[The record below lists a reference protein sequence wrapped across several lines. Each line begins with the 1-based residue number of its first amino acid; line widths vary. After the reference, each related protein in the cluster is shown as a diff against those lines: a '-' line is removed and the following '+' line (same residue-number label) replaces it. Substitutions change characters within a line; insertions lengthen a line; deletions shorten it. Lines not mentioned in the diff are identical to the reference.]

1 MVHKKGAR
9 SGVLLFSGKRQGPS
23 SGTISVT
30 FRTELLAITSFAVD
44 LSCRENH
51 LSALICN
58 WQKTCLYHKG
68 KKALTTRL
76 FPSTQLV
83 KRNFLVLSGAEKR
96 ARKRVFFP
104 VGLERQAVCFY
115 WTLAFHEAFMRGA
128 EEGYVNPSIR
138 QYFWK
143 IVCGVFSLQKYERCQ
158 PRSQGVS
165 CYRPLERSRSF
176 IYFLRRS
183 VINAVITLEI
193 RSPPQMFT

>member
-9 SGVLLFSGKRQGPS
+9 SGVLLFTGKRQGPS

-96 ARKRVFFP
+96 ARKRVFFSCRAWTASCLFLLDP
-104 VGLERQAVCFY
+104 GLSWSF
-115 WTLAFHEAFMRGA
+115 
-128 EEGYVNPSIR
+128 
-138 QYFWK
+138 
-143 IVCGVFSLQKYERCQ
+143 YERGWRRVCKSVY
-158 PRSQGVS
+158 PPVFLKNCLWRLFTPKVWKMST
-165 CYRPLERSRSF
+165 SF
-176 IYFLRRS
+176 PGCLM
-183 VINAVITLEI
+183 L
-193 RSPPQMFT
+193 SPPGALQVFYLFLEKKCN